1 MAPFQDNLGKKEKG
15 LCFNEAKDNVQ
26 LAPER

>member
-15 LCFNEAKDNVQ
+15 LGFNEAKDNVQ
-26 LAPER
+26 LSPER